1 MEANNNQKWVIAD
14 SWMGFDSGEHEVNMF
29 VYATRE
35 EAVAALMEKIGECV
49 PDFNGEADA
58 TFERAQKNGYEY
70 SDSESSF
77 VWRVQ
82 AV

>member
-35 EAVAALMEKIGECV
+35 EAVAALVEKIGECD
-49 PDFNGEADA
+49 PDFSGEAEA
-58 TFERAQKNGYEY
+58 TFERALKDGYRY
-70 SDSESSF
+70 SDPDSSF
-77 VWRVQ
+77 AWRVQ